1 MAGTVH
7 VNKVAGNL
15 HFAIGQVLVQGSRHV
30 HHFTLNDLHQF
41 NISHTIHHLA
51 FGPPAPSGFPPIATQ
66 LDGTV
71 NMVHSGMCA
80 REIQNVIS
88 IF

>member
-1 MAGTVH
+1 MYVSISTIS
-7 VNKVAGNL
+7 VACKCS
-15 HFAIGQVLVQGSRHV
+15 FDSDVLLCWHPP
-30 HHFTLNDLHQF
+30 TLLQTF

-71 NMVHSGMCA
+71 NMVHSGMFA
-80 REIQNVIS
+80 REIKVSLMLIL
-88 IF
+88 F